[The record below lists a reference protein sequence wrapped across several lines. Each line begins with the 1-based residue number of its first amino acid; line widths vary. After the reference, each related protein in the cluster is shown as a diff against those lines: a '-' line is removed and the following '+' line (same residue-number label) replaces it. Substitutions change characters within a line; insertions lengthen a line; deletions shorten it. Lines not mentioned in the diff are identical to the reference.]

1 MNQKIISELGSDE
14 LKKFIAEKKEKDFA
28 LVDVREEFE
37 YNESHIP
44 GASWIRLQELEKNP
58 SLVPDAKE
66 VVFYC
71 RSGARS
77 MAAAKLFLES
87 KSSNSAEKIYNLK
100 PGMLGWDGA
109 ELFEIPEIDLFKGK
123 NTLEDLVIRGMELEK
138 GAFKLYSSISEK
150 YKNLPYIDSINMLK
164 KAETA
169 HAKTLFKRLGR
180 PMEEFDSYFDS
191 LEGDI
196 MESGI
201 STDEALKKIESIE
214 KNICTGLLEFLVLM
228 EVMAYDLYKVMAE
241 KEKSAKKTF
250 LTIAQEEKAHMR
262 IIASSFIL
270 CA

>member
-1 MNQKIISELGSDE
+1 MNQQSISEIESEE
-14 LKKFIAEKKEKDFA
+14 LRKFIAEKKEKDFT

-44 GASWIRLQELEKNP
+44 GAVWVKLSEVEKNP
-58 SLVPDAKE
+58 SLVPRSKE

-77 MAAAKLFLES
+77 HAAARLFLES
-87 KSSNSAEKIYNLK
+87 ESSAQTDSIYNLK
-100 PGMLGWDGA
+100 SGMLGWDGA
-109 ELFEIPEIDLFKGK
+109 QIEEIPKIDLFKGK
-123 NTLEDLVIRGMELEK
+123 KELDELIIRAMELEK
-138 GAFKLYSSISEK
+138 GAFELYSAISEK
-150 YKNLPYIDSINMLK
+150 YENLPYIDSINMLK

-169 HAKTLFKRLGR
+169 HARTLFKRLGR
-180 PMEEFDSYFDS
+180 PMEEFDSYFNS
-191 LEGDI
+191 LSGDI

-201 STDEALKKIESIE
+201 STAQALKKIESLD
-214 KNICTGLLEFLVLM
+214 KNICIGLLEFLVLM

-241 KEKSAKKTF
+241 KEKNAQKTF

-262 IIASSFIL
+262 TIASAFIL